1 MATWRISASEEDTQS
16 NTYMPLI
23 CSVIDE
29 FEVEF
34 PSGYETLFNRTI
46 KTYNDRF
53 RSIGDL
59 DFRDFD
65 EFKRFLKGRVQRQ
78 IGNSSKKKFDVFCD
92 SEYHMFPHLQTKIM
106 EGHVLEAF
114 FGLFMREL
122 RKELSGRACTLRL
135 RHAAHRPASH
145 DASSRHDSSSAYAY
159 RPASHDASAHSASAH
174 RPAHSSS
181 QDRRPASAR
190 SGPKWHYK
198 DDDGIFVPYSDKA
211 NAKIMEEVMTG
222 LNEFR
227 LGHVTINVEK
237 GIQINNFNDKVT
249 PIGLMGG
256 KTKKRRMKRKRT
268 RHR

>member
-1 MATWRISASEEDTQS
+1 MAIWRISASEEDTQS

-34 PSGYETLFNRTI
+34 PEGYETLFNRTI

-59 DFRDFD
+59 DFRDF
-65 EFKRFLKGRVQRQ
+65 EGFKRFLKGRVQRQ

-122 RKELSGRACTLRL
+122 RSKLSGRVCTLRL
-135 RHAAHRPASH
+135 RHVAHRPAAH
-145 DASSRHDSSSAYAY
+145 D
-159 RPASHDASAHSASAH
+159 SAHSASAH
-174 RPAHSSS
+174 RPASHDASRSHDSSAHSASAHRPSAHS
-181 QDRRPASAR
+181 QDRRPAAHV
-190 SGPKWHYK
+190 GPTWHYK

-211 NAKIMEEVMTG
+211 NAIIMEEVMTG
-222 LNEFR
+222 LNEID

-237 GIQINNFNDKVT
+237 GIQINKFNHKVT